1 MKPKLE
7 ALRIAEVKLQDAQKE
22 LEAAES
28 KLQDCQ
34 DVLTK
39 LQSKFEAQMAK
50 KRAIEDNAARTRSR
64 MEQVCMRFPNSCCTQ
79 SELEEV
85 SKVGYRR
92 RKHLKRGRCSIR
104 LGRLLFIPSVH
115 QSTEA
120 VVPVFSWR
128 LSRNFIPQR
137 YFCALRRRA
146 HATRDVIA
154 FPGHEHNAN
163 SWLRRSFLGFRKA
176 TALIVG
182 LGGER
187 TRWTEDSR
195 KFADTKRRLV
205 GDVALSCAFVGYCGP
220 FNQEFRDHLVKT
232 RFSDDLVTRGI
243 PLTKGLGLTSFL
255 VDMGTI
261 GDWNLDG
268 LPTDPLSIQNGILV
282 SPSGI
287 CGQIRP
293 LAFDQCADLNG
304 SEESERNILRYH
316 LKKQERQSVTGQV
329 LV

>member
-1 MKPKLE
+1 M
-7 ALRIAEVKLQDAQKE
+7 
-22 LEAAES
+22 EAATQIY
-28 KLQDCQ
+28 LQRN
-34 DVLTK
+34 
-39 LQSKFEAQMAK
+39 SFS
-50 KRAIEDNAARTRSR
+50 ARHILG
-64 MEQVCMRFPNSCCTQ
+64 FPD
-79 SELEEV
+79 LE
-85 SKVGYRR
+85 
-92 RKHLKRGRCSIR
+92 HCSISW
-104 LGRLLFIPSVH
+104 LGRALL
-115 QSTEA
+115 A
-120 VVPVFSWR
+120 
-128 LSRNFIPQR
+128 
-137 YFCALRRRA
+137 
-146 HATRDVIA
+146 
-154 FPGHEHNAN
+154 
-163 SWLRRSFLGFRKA
+163 FRKA

-282 SPSGI
+282 SQSGI
-287 CGQIRP
+287 RGHIVP
-293 LAFDQCADLNG
+293 PFIG
-304 SEESERNILRYH
+304 SVLG
-316 LKKQERQSVTGQV
+316 LKKQ
-329 LV
+329 